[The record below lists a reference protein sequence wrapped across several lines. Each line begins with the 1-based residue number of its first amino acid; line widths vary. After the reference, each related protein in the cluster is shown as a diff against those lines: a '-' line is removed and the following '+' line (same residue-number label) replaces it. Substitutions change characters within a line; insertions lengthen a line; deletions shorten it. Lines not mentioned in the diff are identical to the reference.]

1 MSRRATIFSRERR
14 RRAAAFLAVGG
25 AVSRQ
30 AGNEE
35 NGDGWFP
42 FSCRSIES
50 RDNRTHRAIFLKSS
64 QPSPLGTQPLFAD
77 YGGHESGYA
86 CGCVRVAYILA
97 TLPSEH
103 NLTRYVWGC
112 ANLLSATSNRTVGRE
127 ICSRCGWRE
136 STWAYGG
143 REAIVALP
151 GERIARIL
159 IAGTIIPR
167 EMTCIINESGFD
179 LLNQPWPCVGN
190 ALCQPSI
197 RLPTRNLGYE
207 TYSFGAEMA
216 KRTFFWIDNCHL
228 NTDRMI
234 KIQKTFKRSL

>member
-127 ICSRCGWRE
+127 ICSRCGWRG

-143 REAIVALP
+143 EGGHRRASRREN
-151 GERIARIL
+151 
-159 IAGTIIPR
+159 R
-167 EMTCIINESGFD
+167 ENPNCRNDHSE
-179 LLNQPWPCVGN
+179 GN
-190 ALCQPSI
+190 DVH
-197 RLPTRNLGYE
+197 N
-207 TYSFGAEMA
+207 
-216 KRTFFWIDNCHL
+216 
-228 NTDRMI
+228 
-234 KIQKTFKRSL
+234 